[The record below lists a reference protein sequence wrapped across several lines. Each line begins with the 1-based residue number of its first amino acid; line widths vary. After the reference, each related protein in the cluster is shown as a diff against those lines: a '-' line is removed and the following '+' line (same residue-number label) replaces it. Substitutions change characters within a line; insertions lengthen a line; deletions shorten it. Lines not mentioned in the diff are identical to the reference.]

1 MTLYKN
7 WVNNFLFL
15 NVKMY
20 VPPKYYLLLR
30 MKPNGDWYCPK
41 CNNMNYARREKCNRK
56 ECDFEKKVIIVIPN
70 LTF

>member
-1 MTLYKN
+1 
-7 WVNNFLFL
+7 
-15 NVKMY
+15 MY